1 MELRPPRKVAKMS
14 VGKPGELS
22 YVFDMSSNR
31 RSFLRTA
38 GLLAAA
44 SSGMPAVVRGAD
56 AARQAS
62 DAVPRHII
70 HLVSDGTSSGTL
82 TIADYFS
89 HRARGRGL
97 RWFEL
102 YQNPAAQTAFVNMR
116 SLNSVVTDS
125 AAASSSWG
133 SGSRVKNGML
143 NTLPDGRK
151 LRPLYALFDEA
162 GWKRGLVTT
171 TEITHATPAGFATNA
186 QRDEAQSIAA
196 QYLQHKVEVL
206 LGGGRKFFDPAQR
219 KDKRNLPADYRAA
232 GYTVM
237 NQAAELDAAP
247 LDRPWLGT
255 FSSSHLP
262 YTIDHLASAK
272 LQKEVPT
279 LAAMTRQALKKL
291 SREDRFI
298 LQVEGG
304 RVDHAAHANDIAAA
318 VRDSVAFDEALEV
331 CLEFQRREPDT
342 LLVITTDHGTANP
355 GLNGTGSSYSKTNPL
370 LADLPKAKASFEEMA
385 TRLGKQPTPG
395 KLQSVIHE
403 GTGYKVPDAKAVF
416 LASFFAKKGLAL
428 YDTMNS
434 VTCQMGQLMGNYY
447 GVGWTSGAHTADFVP
462 LLALGPGAAR
472 FRGFLQ
478 NTEVF
483 RHYLALANIDYRNPE
498 VPLMAECGPSA
509 SEVELAEFYV

>member
-1 MELRPPRKVAKMS
+1 
-14 VGKPGELS
+14 
-22 YVFDMSSNR
+22 MSSSR
-31 RSFLRTA
+31 RSFLKLA
-38 GLLAAA
+38 GLLAAG
-44 SSGMPAVVRGAD
+44 SSATPGVVRAAD
-56 AARQAS
+56 AARQS
-62 DAVPRHII
+62 TEAVPRHII

-82 TIADYFS
+82 TIGDYYS

-102 YQNPAAQTAFVNMR
+102 YQNPAAQMAFVNMR

-171 TEITHATPAGFATNA
+171 TEITHATPAGFSANA
-186 QRDEAQSIAA
+186 QRDEAESIAS

-219 KDKRNLPADYRAA
+219 KDKRDLPADFRAA

-237 NQAAELDAAP
+237 NKAAELDAAP
-247 LDRPWLGT
+247 LERPWLGT
-255 FSSSHLP
+255 FSTSHLP

-272 LQKEVPT
+272 LLKEVPT
-279 LAAMTRQALKKL
+279 LAAMTRLALKKL
-291 SREDRFI
+291 AREDRFI
-298 LQVEGG
+298 LQIEGG

-318 VRDSVAFDEALEV
+318 VRESVAFDEALDA
-331 CLEFQRREPDT
+331 CLEFQRGEPGT

-370 LADLPKAKASFEEMA
+370 LADLPKARASFAEMA
-385 TRLGKQPTPG
+385 NRLGKQPTPG
-395 KLQSVIHE
+395 KLQSVVLE
-403 GTGYKVPDAKAVF
+403 GTGYKVPDRKAVF

-428 YDTMNS
+428 YDSMNS
-434 VTCQMGQLMGNYY
+434 ETCQMGQLMGNYY

-483 RHYLALANIDYRNPE
+483 RNYLALANIDYRNPE
-498 VPLMAECGPSA
+498 VPLLAECGPAA
-509 SEVELAEFYV
+509 SEVELCALYV